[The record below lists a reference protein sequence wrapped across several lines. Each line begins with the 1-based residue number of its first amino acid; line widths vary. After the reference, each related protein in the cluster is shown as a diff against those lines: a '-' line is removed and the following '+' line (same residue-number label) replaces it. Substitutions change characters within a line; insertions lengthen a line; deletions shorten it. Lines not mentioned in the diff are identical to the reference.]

1 MTANW
6 TSRDRSLLR
15 SDGRCSVMAIVNVT
29 PDSFSDGARL
39 TDSEMAF
46 RYAAECL
53 DAGADI
59 LDIGG
64 ESTRPFAEPV
74 ALEEEWS
81 RVGPLLESFGSRRPG
96 AIVSIDTRKPE
107 IARRALALGAR
118 IVNDVTGCDPAGD
131 MPGVVSEAGAAIVIM
146 HMQGTPETMQVEPK
160 YEDAVKEILDFLA
173 DRIRSAKQA
182 GIAAERIAVDPGI
195 GFGKTLEQN
204 LEILRNLD
212 RFRKLGHA
220 VLIGTSRKRMIGE
233 LTGRAV
239 SERTSGSVA
248 SVLFA
253 ASRGADVARVHD
265 VAATVDALRVWHA
278 LERNHGG

>member
-1 MTANW
+1 M
-6 TSRDRSLLR
+6 S
-15 SDGRCSVMAIVNVT
+15 IVNVT
-29 PDSFSDGARL
+29 PDSFSDGSRL
-39 TDSEMAF
+39 SDAETAF
-46 RYAAECL
+46 RYASQCL
-53 DAGADI
+53 DEGADI

-74 ALEEEWS
+74 PLEEEWT
-81 RVGPLLESFGSRRPG
+81 RVGPVLELLHERLPV

-107 IARRALALGAR
+107 IARRALASGAR
-118 IVNDVTGCDPAGD
+118 IVNDITGCDPQGE
-131 MPGVVSEAGAAIVIM
+131 MPHVVAEAGAGIVIM

-160 YEDAVKEILDFLA
+160 YQDVVGEILDFLA
-173 DRIRSAKQA
+173 DRVRAAMKA
-182 GIAAERIAVDPGI
+182 GIPAERIAIDPGI

-204 LEILRNLD
+204 LEILRSLD

-233 LTGRAV
+233 LTGRGV
-239 SERTSGSVA
+239 SDRTSGSVA

-253 ASRGADVARVHD
+253 ASRGAAVARVHD

-278 LERNHGG
+278 LEQSHVG

>member
-1 MTANW
+1 
-6 TSRDRSLLR
+6 
-15 SDGRCSVMAIVNVT
+15 MAIVNVT

-39 TDSEMAF
+39 TDTETAF
-46 RYAAECL
+46 RYAEECL

-81 RVGPLLESFGSRRPG
+81 RVGPLLESFGARRPG

-118 IVNDVTGCDPAGD
+118 IVNDVTGCDPGGD
-131 MPGVVSEAGAAIVIM
+131 MPGVVAEAGAAIVIM
-146 HMQGTPETMQVEPK
+146 HMQGTPETMQVEPR
-160 YEDAVKEILDFLA
+160 YEDAVTEILDFLA

-182 GIAAERIAVDPGI
+182 GVAAERIAVDPGI

-239 SERTSGSVA
+239 RERTSGSVA
-248 SVLFA
+248 SALFA
-253 ASRGADVARVHD
+253 ASRGAAVARVHD